1 MSIKP
6 KKRGGARVG
15 AKQNR
20 KRYVNPKSRP
30 PLSKAN
36 YGKGVKVGNIM
47 VSVGTARKILT
58 HYNASVEIQ
67 GRIWLMR
74 TSELEKELKNFTPV
88 KSGGKYRF
96 QHNKRVSYKSPAY
109 FARQRSNLAYG
120 RDLIKKE
127 VVKAKKAKVKATHRV
142 HQKKSEV
149 PKSQYI
155 KKYGKSTLSAM
166 KVSELKAIAKK
177 EGHKGY
183 SGLRK
188 AQLITI
194 LGRKTMSGSKTS
206 KTGKGA
212 KSKTHK
218 GDKDY
223 TTKKGNKDYH
233 QKGKDVKK
241 TKRPYGVWTIK
252 TLKTHLKK
260 MGMKGFEGLS
270 KRDLY
275 NMA

>member
-1 MSIKP
+1 MTIK

-20 KRYVNPKSRP
+20 KQYVNPKSRP
-30 PLSKAN
+30 ALSKAS

-47 VSVGTARKILT
+47 VSVATARKILT

-96 QHNKRVSYKSPAY
+96 QHKKRVSYRSPAY
-109 FARQRSNLAYG
+109 FARNRSNLAYG

-127 VVKAKKAKVKATHRV
+127 VVRAKKAKVKATHRV

-183 SGLRK
+183 SGLKK

-194 LGRKTMSGSKTS
+194 LGRKTMGGSK
-206 KTGKGA
+206 KGA

-223 TTKKGNKDYH
+223 TTKKGNKDFH
-233 QKGKDVKK
+233 QKGKDIKK

-270 KRDLY
+270 KRELY